1 LPSLAKK
8 KKEGQAVFLPDRRFV
23 PVFPFDLADDFQYTS
38 RLSPIS
44 ESPGDHGKEPV
55 MYYRIIIHTTFTRRI
70 LFMALIVISLAGLA
84 GCTPPVW
91 YHPDQKDPLN
101 FQNDLRE
108 CNEETARYRTEMQG
122 DAKKAVIK
130 DRQKACMKTKGYGWG
145 KVGDVPDDCFVY
157 EDKE

>member
-1 LPSLAKK
+1 
-8 KKEGQAVFLPDRRFV
+8 
-23 PVFPFDLADDFQYTS
+23 
-38 RLSPIS
+38 
-44 ESPGDHGKEPV
+44 
-55 MYYRIIIHTTFTRRI
+55 MYHRIIIHIPNFTKGI

-101 FQNDLRE
+101 FQNDIRE
-108 CNEETARYRTEMQG
+108 CNEETTRYRAEMQG
-122 DAKKAVIK
+122 DAKKAAIK
-130 DRQKACMKTKGYGWG
+130 ERQKACMKTKGYGWG